1 MSTEHVPLQSQYQLK
16 QTATDTPILLHGGF
30 QSIQSPENFPQ
41 PTPAPQPPSPI
52 FKGITD
58 CGCVYRI
65 DLRFVQS
72 VIVGGTFTR
81 VYIQDADEPAFILDG
96 ELGDKFV
103 EAYDAYHGV
112 R

>member
-41 PTPAPQPPSPI
+41 PTPAPEPPSPI
-52 FKGITD
+52 FKGAD
-58 CGCVYRI
+58 CECTYRI
-65 DLRFVQS
+65 DLRLVQS
-72 VIVGGTFTR
+72 VTVEGSLTR
-81 VYIQDADEPAFILDG
+81 VYIQDDHGPAYIFAG
-96 ELGDKFV
+96 GFGDKFV